1 MRPRVKW
8 GRGSEEWLGGGC
20 RLRNRGFSITLDTFF
35 FLVFVTPL
43 KVHYKE

>member
-1 MRPRVKW
+1 M
-8 GRGSEEWLGGGC
+8 GRAELGSEEWLEGCC

-43 KVHYKE
+43 KAHSEE